1 MESDMWTEEDMDM
14 YSARLTKTEE
24 MVMKALSLGYQLDDA
39 LDYISVTKVDVDI
52 DYAKAYI
59 ESMKYPDRRVPLV

>member
-1 MESDMWTEEDMDM
+1 MESDMWTEEDMNM

-39 LDYISVTKVDVDI
+39 LDYISVDI

-59 ESMKYPDRRVPLV
+59 ESMKYPDRRVPLT